1 MTTQVT
7 EPLHDPD
14 RLSRARRR
22 RVQRMLT
29 QLRADEREAFLE
41 ELAHEVSP
49 GIDLFVFAALAGVA
63 IGLGFRFEQRG
74 LLLLGALLAPRM
86 APVAGLALAAVSGST
101 RFFLRLLASLGVA
114 AALLAVTSG
123 VSGGLGASAGGS
135 AILGYGHTRLNLVDF
150 GVLLGGSILMAR
162 ALAQGSR
169 VARLPSA
176 AVAYEVLLPLGAAA
190 VGLVRGEPGL
200 WQGALLTFGL
210 HLTWAIVAGVGTL
223 AFVGFRPLV
232 GSGHSLAAAV
242 GLMAVV
248 GLLSAVGLGA
258 SVLAAAPTP
267 SPTPTATA
275 TGTATPTATRTH
287 TPTPSRTAT
296 ATSTPTRTGT
306 PTATPP
312 PPLGVVFGT
321 GVSGVFLRQAPNGIP
336 IAGLLEGEVV
346 EILSGPTRLG
356 DGLWWEVRTAD
367 GTVGWVLG
375 GYLAT
380 ITPTPTRTATP

>member
-1 MTTQVT
+1 MTSPVT
-7 EPLHDPD
+7 EPLREPD

-49 GIDLFVFAALAGVA
+49 SIDLFVFSALAGVA
-63 IGLGFRFEQRG
+63 IGLGFRFEQRA

-101 RFFLRLLASLGVA
+101 RFFLRLLAGLGVA
-114 AALLAVTSG
+114 AALLALTSG
-123 VSGGLGASAGGS
+123 VSGGLGAPADSS
-135 AILGYGHTRLNLVDF
+135 AILAYGHTRLNLVDF
-150 GVLLGGSILMAR
+150 AVLVGGSILLAR
-162 ALAQGSR
+162 VLAQGSR
-169 VARLPSA
+169 VARLPSV
-176 AVAYEVLLPLGAAA
+176 AVAYEILLPLGAAA
-190 VGLVRGEPGL
+190 VGVGRGEPGL

-210 HLTWAIVAGVGTL
+210 HLTWAIVAGVATL
-223 AFVGFRPLV
+223 AVLGFRPLI
-232 GSGHSLAAAV
+232 GSGHSLAGAV
-242 GLMAVV
+242 GLMALV
-248 GLLSAVGLGA
+248 GLLGAAGFGA

-275 TGTATPTATRTH
+275 TGTATATATRTP

-296 ATSTPTRTGT
+296 ASATATQTGT
-306 PTATPP
+306 PTP

-336 IAGLLEGEVV
+336 IAGLLEGEIV
-346 EILSGPTRLG
+346 EVLSGPTRLG
-356 DGLWWEVRTAD
+356 EGLWWEVRTLD
-367 GTVGWVLG
+367 GTVGWMLG

-380 ITPTPTRTATP
+380 MTPTPTRTATP